1 MPAGAFGYY
10 LIARLDGRDV
20 AGLGPAAAPPDP
32 TRQSTS
38 QTMPAGGVSPSSSIG
53 SCLSMWP
60 ISPL

>member
-1 MPAGAFGYY
+1 MPAGAFGYC

-20 AGLGPAAAPPDP
+20 AGLGPAAAPDP
-32 TRQSTS
+32 IRQSTS